1 MGVYHWVPMA
11 SESQTTRWISHLS
24 GSRDRIEEV
33 LSNGNIMAT
42 LTVVPVSTLF
52 LVIVAGPIIW
62 AIVASFYTIPAF
74 SPQWQW
80 AGLQNYA
87 RVLNDPMLWSSLSR
101 NLVFAAG
108 TAILNTVFGVGVA
121 LLLNR
126 EFRLKRFTLP
136 IALLPY
142 LVPTAFLSF
151 IALWMSNQQWGI
163 INQILLFIGVIN
175 QDGLIAWF
183 SGSDTLAMFSLIATH
198 TWKYS
203 IFVAILVLSKL
214 QSIPDDIYEA
224 AQMAGATKY
233 QQFRD
238 ITLPNIINILAIV
251 VLLRG
256 VWNFNKFDIIWI
268 LTRGGPGD
276 ATTTVPVYA
285 YEMAFQYNSLG
296 RAAAISVLLF
306 GMLSI
311 VAVIYFKVA
320 EPSKEVR
327 VE

>member
-1 MGVYHWVPMA
+1 MA
-11 SESQTTRWISHLS
+11 TKSHTHQRTGRLI
-24 GSRDRIEEV
+24 GARERLEEL
-33 LSNGNIMAT
+33 LSNRKVMAT
-42 LTVVPVSTLF
+42 LTVVPVSLLF
-52 LVIVAGPIIW
+52 IL
-62 AIVASFYTIPAF
+62 IVASPILWAIIASFYEIPAF
-74 SPQWQW
+74 SPQWEW
-80 AGLQNYA
+80 VGLENYS
-87 RVLNDPMLWSSLSR
+87 RVIQDPMLWSSLSR
-101 NLVFAAG
+101 NLVFAVG
-108 TAILNTVFGVGVA
+108 TALLNTVFGVTVA

-126 EFRLKRFTLP
+126 EFKLKRFTLP
-136 IALLPY
+136 IALVPY
-142 LVPTAFLSF
+142 LIPTAFLSF
-151 IALWMSNQQWGI
+151 IALWMSSQQW
-163 INQILLFIGVIN
+163 GVIN
-175 QDGLIAWF
+175 QLLLLLGVINADGMIAWF
-183 SGSDTLAMFSLIATH
+183 TGNQSLAMFSLILTH
-198 TWKYS
+198 SWKYS

-224 AQMAGATKY
+224 AQMSGASRY

-276 ATTTVPVYA
+276 GTTTIPVYA
-285 YEMAFQYNSLG
+285 YEMAFQFNSLG

-306 GMLSI
+306 GLLSV
-311 VAVIYFKVA
+311 VAAFYFHIA